1 MKSKPVLLLLAT
13 ALAVVGALGH
23 ISAAPTPL
31 AGITSISAGEGGF
44 ALALRHDGAVLGW
57 GGNSAGTLGNGTTDP
72 NLLPSA
78 VFGLGVGSGVVA
90 VAPSTGV
97 CPGAHGRR
105 HGGWLGRERARSTRR
120 RYRSLIGPLP

>member
-1 MKSKPVLLLLAT
+1 MLLLLAT

-57 GGNSAGTLGNGTTDP
+57 GGNAAGTLGNGTTDP

-90 VAPSTGV
+90 VAPSTAFALALMADGTV
-97 CPGAHGRR
+97 VGWGANA
-105 HGGWLGRERARSTRR
+105 LGQ
-120 RYRSLIGPLP
+120 LGDGIVH